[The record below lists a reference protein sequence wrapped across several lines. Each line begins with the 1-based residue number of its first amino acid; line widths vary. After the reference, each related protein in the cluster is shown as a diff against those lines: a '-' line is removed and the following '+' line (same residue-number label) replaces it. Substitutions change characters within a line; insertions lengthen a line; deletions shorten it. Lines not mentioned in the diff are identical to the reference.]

1 MDFPQCVILISITW
15 RIKLRIN
22 SAAVDYNVGL
32 IMLMTWSTDMSLFIG
47 IINGSLIKFGIEYKI
62 TFFDD
67 VHFSLLAYSID
78 WLIRQCFT
86 PYRQYFSH
94 ITAVAYSR
102 KWFYLYVS
110 LYHNSRY
117 IILISSN
124 NLSLL
129 SLKANSVHYSVG
141 FLKIFLFT
149 SSKLE
154 SNFHSPFIKL

>member
-1 MDFPQCVILISITW
+1 M
-15 RIKLRIN
+15 RIN

-32 IMLMTWSTDMSLFIG
+32 ILLRNWSTDMSLFIG
-47 IINGSLIKFGIEYKI
+47 IIWVSYLCSLIAVSQKVRVCDWFEDNGSFLKFGIEYKV

-67 VHFSLLAYSID
+67 VYFSLLAYSID

-117 IILISSN
+117 IIFISSN
-124 NLSLL
+124 NLPLL
-129 SLKANSVHYSVG
+129 SLKANSVVYSVG

-149 SSKLE
+149 SSKIE
-154 SNFHSPFIKL
+154 